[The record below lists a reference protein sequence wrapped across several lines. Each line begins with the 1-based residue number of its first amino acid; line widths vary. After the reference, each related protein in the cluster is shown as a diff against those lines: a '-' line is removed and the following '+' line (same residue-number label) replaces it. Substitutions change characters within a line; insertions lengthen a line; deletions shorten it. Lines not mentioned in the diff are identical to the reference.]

1 MYLNFLGSLLSY
13 LYVNITNFLEQYSRR
28 PEQKTENWY
37 KLRSDII
44 GGSELKPFM
53 SDNWEESTITI
64 MSKKL
69 GLTVVNYD
77 IPACHWG
84 NLFEECTER
93 LVEISL
99 GCKVIGNNANIPAPV
114 GSGLEK
120 IHANSPDGIG
130 VISYYDP
137 TSRHLLHPGRYAP
150 PAVAMAAA
158 DPTKSGDKSGPGS
171 RSRSRN
177 AELLTTDV
185 ATQID
190 ALYSDIKSYTVVFE
204 FKSTV
209 SRIPTDEIPTIYLP
223 QVWSGLVCVPIADF
237 GLFVD
242 VVYRLCDRF
251 DLLSNPN
258 YNSEYHSDTSN
269 LSEELLETRLPVALG
284 LTAIYAP
291 RMNTPN
297 DKLLYTI
304 TKSNKNS
311 IFETPIDPR
320 HDAYALSIDLTRNI
334 NNNHK
339 SQKFEPIDFG
349 GLTEACG
356 NSGCDVRRT
365 INKVLS
371 MMDKKYFT
379 HTHTDPCFLDGRGC
393 VKLLTEEGTDEII
406 EQFKQNAPDGYYLL
420 GYLPWKVFDIR
431 YIPEE
436 RNPDFLPL
444 IAPRLTQF
452 MAEYERIKSSE
463 NPKKEFEKYRDD
475 RTINTAK
482 GKAKQ
487 QKALN
492 ELLRLINDD
501 S

>member
-28 PEQKTENWY
+28 PVQKTENWY

-69 GLTVVNYD
+69 GFTVVNYD

-137 TSRHLLHPGRYAP
+137 TSRHQSQCD
-150 PAVAMAAA
+150 MAAA
-158 DPTKSGDKSGPGS
+158 DPAKSGS
-171 RSRSRN
+171 RMHIYK
-177 AELLTTDV
+177 LLTTDV

-258 YNSEYHSDTSN
+258 YNSEYHSDTQH

-311 IFETPIDPR
+311 IFETLIDPR
-320 HDAYALSIDLTRNI
+320 HDAYALSMDLTRNI

-349 GLTEACG
+349 GLTETCG

-393 VKLLTEEGTDEII
+393 IKLLTEDGTDEII

-444 IAPRLTQF
+444 IAPRLKQF
-452 MAEYERIKSSE
+452 MTEYERIKSSE

>member
-53 SDNWEESTITI
+53 SDNWEESTITV

-69 GLTVVNYD
+69 GFTVVNYD

-130 VISYYDP
+130 VISYYEYDP
-137 TSRHLLHPGRYAP
+137 RGQALRARPAAQPGL
-150 PAVAMAAA
+150 
-158 DPTKSGDKSGPGS
+158 
-171 RSRSRN
+171 RSCN

-258 YNSEYHSDTSN
+258 YNSEYHSDTAN

-349 GLTEACG
+349 GLTETCG

-444 IAPRLTQF
+444 IAPRLKQF

>member
-1 MYLNFLGSLLSY
+1 MYLNFLGSILSY

-69 GLTVVNYD
+69 GFTVVNYD

-84 NLFEECTER
+84 NLFEECTEK

-99 GCKVIGNNANIPAPV
+99 GCKVIGNNSNIPAPA

-130 VISYYDP
+130 VISYYESS
-137 TSRHLLHPGRYAP
+137 SRE
-150 PAVAMAAA
+150 PA
-158 DPTKSGDKSGPGS
+158 
-171 RSRSRN
+171 
-177 AELLTTDV
+177 LLTTDA

-251 DLLSNPN
+251 DLMSNPN
-258 YNSEYHSDTSN
+258 YNSEYHVDTQK
-269 LSEELLETRLPVALG
+269 LSEELLEHRLPVALG
-284 LTAIYAP
+284 MTAIYAP
-291 RMNTPN
+291 RMSTPQ
-297 DKLLYTI
+297 DKLLYRLH
-304 TKSNKNS
+304 KSNN
-311 IFETPIDPR
+311 IFEQPTDPQ
-320 HDAYALSIDLTRNI
+320 HEAYELSIKLTRNTI
-334 NNNHK
+334 LRDTITNRETTTHK
-339 SQKFEPIDFG
+339 IQKFDPIDFG
-349 GLTEACG
+349 GLSETS
-356 NSGCDVRRT
+356 NVDIRRT

-371 MMDKKYFT
+371 MIDKKYFM
-379 HTHTDPCFLDGRGC
+379 HKHTDPCFLDGRGC
-393 VKLLTEEGTDEII
+393 VKLLTEDGTDEII
-406 EQFKQNAPDGYYLL
+406 EQFKQDAPDGYYLL
-420 GYLPWKVFDIR
+420 GYFPWKVFDIR

-444 IAPRLTQF
+444 IAPRLKQF
-452 MAEYERIKSSE
+452 MTEYERIKSSE

-475 RTINTAK
+475 LTINTAR

-487 QKALN
+487 QKAIN
-492 ELLRLINDD
+492 ELMRLINDD
-501 S
+501 